1 MSQFSVIAALI
12 FSIII
17 AVFALANSQTI
28 FINYLYGKA
37 EVSAIVVILCAAV
50 SGAFAM
56 FLFSIVRQIKASLR
70 LRGLRNDIKIL
81 EERVRELEK
90 ERDFFQVKAEQFRQF
105 YVDGD
110 GDDSGEL
117 REEPSLYDEEIL
129 ENNIEAGERK
139 DQT

>member
-1 MSQFSVIAALI
+1 VSQFSVIAALI

-17 AVFALANSQTI
+17 AVFALANSQTVL
-28 FINYLYGKA
+28 INYLYGKA
-37 EVSAIVVILCAAV
+37 EVSAIVIILCAAV

-56 FLFSIVRQIKASLR
+56 FLFSFVRQIKASLQ

-110 GDDSGEL
+110 DSGEL
-117 REEPSLYDEEIL
+117 REEPYLYDEEIL
-129 ENNIEAGERK
+129 ENNTEVGERK